1 VVEKREAES
10 ASTES
15 EIGGM
20 NEEAMDRAFQSLGSA
35 VQECIAAGTGR
46 IKGLGGAVTIAL
58 RVARDGTAKW
68 AYIKTSTLGDRETE
82 KCLLDAVRAK
92 TWPKPVGGDGLA
104 EKSFELAAEKEPIAI
119 EEEREKK
126 PLALV
131 RKEAFK
137 CRKGVRGTFTATVY
151 VRTSGA
157 VLTTSVTPPNEKG
170 EDAADCMVEIIKK
183 VKFIPG
189 GNRTGKFSF
198 EL

>member
-1 VVEKREAES
+1 
-10 ASTES
+10 
-15 EIGGM
+15 M
-20 NEEAMDRAFQSLGSA
+20 NEEATERAFRSVGEA
-35 VQECIAAGTGR
+35 IQECMVAGSGR
-46 IKGLGGAVTIAL
+46 VKPLGGSVTIAL
-58 RVARDGTAKW
+58 RVASDGAAKW
-68 AYIKTSTLGDRETE
+68 AYIKASTLGDSETE
-82 KCLLDAVRAK
+82 KCMLDAVRAK
-92 TWPKPVGGDGLA
+92 TWPKPLGGDGLV
-104 EKSFELAAEKEPIAI
+104 EKSFELASQSEPIPI
-119 EEEREKK
+119 DEELEKK

-137 CRKGVRGTFTATVY
+137 CRKGVQGTFTATVY

-170 EDAADCMVEIIKK
+170 EEAADCMAEIIKK